1 MMKNFSLKYGKSE
14 VSFVLDGARSIQ
26 TLTENPMNTIED
38 IHAAFLKAVSTDV
51 IESPALDQL
60 VSPEDQITIVISDMT
75 RFWMRQDIICE
86 ELVRYLNE
94 VIGIPFEHI
103 VVLIGLGTHHKNTP
117 ADQKVLTGAYVY
129 DHVAAVVDHDCDAP
143 DLVDIGTT
151 SYGTRVLIN
160 PLSVGRKVICIGG
173 TVHHLMAG
181 YGGGRKSIVPG
192 IAGRETIRHNHAMA
206 LDPQCEQSDPR
217 VGPGKFNNNP
227 INEDMREA
235 GALLHPVFGINI
247 VVNSA
252 SRHSGL
258 FCGDFDVAWRES
270 CKYVQQCYGL
280 PIKDQA
286 DVVFVSCGGFPKDLN
301 FYQGSKSLFNAVRA
315 VKPGGTLVMLAEC
328 SEGAGAKDFFDWLT
342 PLREGHLDQSLREA
356 FTIAGYI
363 FYAACENIRKA
374 NILLLAG
381 PKLDARIVNDMGIRK
396 YDRMEDIMAD
406 VDIKDKD
413 VYIIPY
419 GGSVMPQTEADYTRF
434 STEI

>member
-160 PLSVGRKVICIGG
+160 PLSIGRKVICIGG

-206 LDPQCEQSDPR
+206 LDPHCEQ
-217 VGPGKFNNNP
+217 
-227 INEDMREA
+227 
-235 GALLHPVFGINI
+235 
-247 VVNSA
+247 
-252 SRHSGL
+252 
-258 FCGDFDVAWRES
+258 
-270 CKYVQQCYGL
+270 Q
-280 PIKDQA
+280 
-286 DVVFVSCGGFPKDLN
+286 
-301 FYQGSKSLFNAVRA
+301 
-315 VKPGGTLVMLAEC
+315 
-328 SEGAGAKDFFDWLT
+328 
-342 PLREGHLDQSLREA
+342 
-356 FTIAGYI
+356 
-363 FYAACENIRKA
+363 
-374 NILLLAG
+374 
-381 PKLDARIVNDMGIRK
+381 
-396 YDRMEDIMAD
+396 
-406 VDIKDKD
+406 
-413 VYIIPY
+413 
-419 GGSVMPQTEADYTRF
+419 
-434 STEI
+434 

>member
-1 MMKNFSLKYGKSE
+1 
-14 VSFVLDGARSIQ
+14 
-26 TLTENPMNTIED
+26 
-38 IHAAFLKAVSTDV
+38 
-51 IESPALDQL
+51 
-60 VSPEDQITIVISDMT
+60 
-75 RFWMRQDIICE
+75 
-86 ELVRYLNE
+86 
-94 VIGIPFEHI
+94 
-103 VVLIGLGTHHKNTP
+103 
-117 ADQKVLTGAYVY
+117 
-129 DHVAAVVDHDCDAP
+129 
-143 DLVDIGTT
+143 
-151 SYGTRVLIN
+151 
-160 PLSVGRKVICIGG
+160 
-173 TVHHLMAG
+173 
-181 YGGGRKSIVPG
+181 
-192 IAGRETIRHNHAMA
+192 
-206 LDPQCEQSDPR
+206 
-217 VGPGKFNNNP
+217 
-227 INEDMREA
+227 MREA

-258 FCGDFDVAWRES
+258 FCGDFDAAWRES

-381 PKLDARIVNDMGIRK
+381 PKLDAQIVN
-396 YDRMEDIMAD
+396 
-406 VDIKDKD
+406 DKD
-413 VYIIPY
+413 VYIIPF
-419 GGSVMPQTEADYTRF
+419 GGSVMPQTEADYARF
-434 STEI
+434 SEEI

>member
-1 MMKNFSLKYGKSE
+1 M
-14 VSFVLDGARSIQ
+14 
-26 TLTENPMNTIED
+26 
-38 IHAAFLKAVSTDV
+38 
-51 IESPALDQL
+51 
-60 VSPEDQITIVISDMT
+60 SPEDQITIVISDMT

-160 PLSVGRKVICIGG
+160 PLSIGRKVICIGG

-206 LDPQCEQSDPR
+206 LDPHCEQSDPR

-258 FCGDFDVAWRES
+258 FYGDFDAAWRES

-342 PLREGHLDQSLREA
+342 PLREGHLDQKPEALRSPA
-356 FTIAGYI
+356 VFSMPP
-363 FYAACENIRKA
+363 ENIRTA
-374 NILLLAG
+374 NIFCWPVLSWM
-381 PKLDARIVNDMGIRK
+381 P
-396 YDRMEDIMAD
+396 
-406 VDIKDKD
+406 
-413 VYIIPY
+413 
-419 GGSVMPQTEADYTRF
+419 GS
-434 STEI
+434 STIWASENMTAWKISWLMLISKAKMFTSSLTAAASSPRDGS

>member
-160 PLSVGRKVICIGG
+160 PLSIGRKVICIGG

-181 YGGGRKSIVPG
+181 YGGGRKRIVPG

-206 LDPQCEQSDPR
+206 L
-217 VGPGKFNNNP
+217 
-227 INEDMREA
+227 
-235 GALLHPVFGINI
+235 
-247 VVNSA
+247 
-252 SRHSGL
+252 
-258 FCGDFDVAWRES
+258 
-270 CKYVQQCYGL
+270 
-280 PIKDQA
+280 
-286 DVVFVSCGGFPKDLN
+286 
-301 FYQGSKSLFNAVRA
+301 VR
-315 VKPGGTLVMLAEC
+315 
-328 SEGAGAKDFFDWLT
+328 
-342 PLREGHLDQSLREA
+342 
-356 FTIAGYI
+356 
-363 FYAACENIRKA
+363 
-374 NILLLAG
+374 
-381 PKLDARIVNDMGIRK
+381 
-396 YDRMEDIMAD
+396 
-406 VDIKDKD
+406 
-413 VYIIPY
+413 
-419 GGSVMPQTEADYTRF
+419 
-434 STEI
+434 

>member
-38 IHAAFLKAVSTDV
+38 IHAAFLKAVST
-51 IESPALDQL
+51 
-60 VSPEDQITIVISDMT
+60 
-75 RFWMRQDIICE
+75 DIICE

-160 PLSVGRKVICIGG
+160 PLSIGRKVICIGG

-206 LDPQCEQSDPR
+206 LDPHCEQSDPR

-258 FCGDFDVAWRES
+258 FCGDFDAAWRES

-301 FYQGSKSLFNAVRA
+301 FYQGSK
-315 VKPGGTLVMLAEC
+315 
-328 SEGAGAKDFFDWLT
+328 DFFDWLT

-374 NILLLAG
+374 NIFLLAG

-406 VDIKDKD
+406 VDIKGKD

>member
-38 IHAAFLKAVSTDV
+38 IHAAFLKAISTDV

-160 PLSVGRKVICIGG
+160 PLSIGRKVICIGG

-206 LDPQCEQSDPR
+206 LD
-217 VGPGKFNNNP
+217 
-227 INEDMREA
+227 
-235 GALLHPVFGINI
+235 
-247 VVNSA
+247 
-252 SRHSGL
+252 
-258 FCGDFDVAWRES
+258 
-270 CKYVQQCYGL
+270 
-280 PIKDQA
+280 
-286 DVVFVSCGGFPKDLN
+286 
-301 FYQGSKSLFNAVRA
+301 
-315 VKPGGTLVMLAEC
+315 T
-328 SEGAGAKDFFDWLT
+328 
-342 PLREGHLDQSLREA
+342 SLRA
-356 FTIAGYI
+356 
-363 FYAACENIRKA
+363 K
-374 NILLLAG
+374 
-381 PKLDARIVNDMGIRK
+381 
-396 YDRMEDIMAD
+396 
-406 VDIKDKD
+406 
-413 VYIIPY
+413 
-419 GGSVMPQTEADYTRF
+419 
-434 STEI
+434 

>member
-1 MMKNFSLKYGKSE
+1 
-14 VSFVLDGARSIQ
+14 
-26 TLTENPMNTIED
+26 
-38 IHAAFLKAVSTDV
+38 
-51 IESPALDQL
+51 
-60 VSPEDQITIVISDMT
+60 
-75 RFWMRQDIICE
+75 
-86 ELVRYLNE
+86 
-94 VIGIPFEHI
+94 
-103 VVLIGLGTHHKNTP
+103 
-117 ADQKVLTGAYVY
+117 
-129 DHVAAVVDHDCDAP
+129 
-143 DLVDIGTT
+143 
-151 SYGTRVLIN
+151 
-160 PLSVGRKVICIGG
+160 
-173 TVHHLMAG
+173 MAG

-206 LDPQCEQSDPR
+206 LDPHCEQSDPR

-258 FCGDFDVAWRES
+258 FCGDFDAAWRES

-374 NILLLAG
+374 SILLLAG

-406 VDIKDKD
+406 VDIKGKD

>member
-14 VSFVLDGARSIQ
+14 VSFALDGARSIQ

-160 PLSVGRKVICIGG
+160 PLSIGRKVICIGG

-206 LDPQCEQSDPR
+206 LDPHCEQSDPR

-252 SRHSGL
+252 FSAVTSMLHGGKAASMSSN
-258 FCGDFDVAWRES
+258 VT
-270 CKYVQQCYGL
+270 
-280 PIKDQA
+280 
-286 DVVFVSCGGFPKDLN
+286 VFR
-301 FYQGSKSLFNAVRA
+301 SKIRQMLSLSAA
-315 VKPGGTLVMLAEC
+315 A
-328 SEGAGAKDFFDWLT
+328 
-342 PLREGHLDQSLREA
+342 A
-356 FTIAGYI
+356 FQ
-363 FYAACENIRKA
+363 
-374 NILLLAG
+374 
-381 PKLDARIVNDMGIRK
+381 RI
-396 YDRMEDIMAD
+396 
-406 VDIKDKD
+406 
-413 VYIIPY
+413 
-419 GGSVMPQTEADYTRF
+419 
-434 STEI
+434 

>member
-38 IHAAFLKAVSTDV
+38 IHAAFLKAISTDV

-129 DHVAAVVDHDCDAP
+129 
-143 DLVDIGTT
+143 
-151 SYGTRVLIN
+151 
-160 PLSVGRKVICIGG
+160 G

-206 LDPQCEQSDPR
+206 LDPHCEQSDPR

-258 FCGDFDVAWRES
+258 FCGDFDAAWRES

-286 DVVFVSCGGFPKDLN
+286 DVVFVSCGGFLIRV
-301 FYQGSKSLFNAVRA
+301 F
-315 VKPGGTLVMLAEC
+315 VKPLRSPAIFSMLPVKISARPIFFC
-328 SEGAGAKDFFDWLT
+328 WPVLSWMPGSSTIWASENMTAWKISWLMLISKAKMFTSSLT
-342 PLREGHLDQSLREA
+342 VAASCLR
-356 FTIAGYI
+356 
-363 FYAACENIRKA
+363 RK
-374 NILLLAG
+374 L
-381 PKLDARIVNDMGIRK
+381 
-396 YDRMEDIMAD
+396 
-406 VDIKDKD
+406 
-413 VYIIPY
+413 IIPV
-419 GGSVMPQTEADYTRF
+419 SAQK
-434 STEI
+434 SK

>member
-160 PLSVGRKVICIGG
+160 PLAVGRKVIC
-173 TVHHLMAG
+173 
-181 YGGGRKSIVPG
+181 

-206 LDPQCEQSDPR
+206 LDPHCEQSDPR

-258 FCGDFDVAWRES
+258 FCGDFDAAWRES

-406 VDIKDKD
+406 VDIKGKD

-419 GGSVMPQTEADYTRF
+419 GGSVMPQTGADYTRF

>member
-14 VSFVLDGARSIQ
+14 VSFALDGARSIQ

-160 PLSVGRKVICIGG
+160 PLSIGRKVICIGG

-181 YGGGRKSIVPG
+181 YGGG
-192 IAGRETIRHNHAMA
+192 
-206 LDPQCEQSDPR
+206 
-217 VGPGKFNNNP
+217 
-227 INEDMREA
+227 
-235 GALLHPVFGINI
+235 
-247 VVNSA
+247 
-252 SRHSGL
+252 
-258 FCGDFDVAWRES
+258 
-270 CKYVQQCYGL
+270 L
-280 PIKDQA
+280 PIKHQA
-286 DVVFVSCGGFPKDLN
+286 DLVFVSCGGFPKDLN

-406 VDIKDKD
+406 VDIKGKD

>member
-1 MMKNFSLKYGKSE
+1 MENFSLKYGKNE
-14 VSFVLDGARSIQ
+14 VAIAIDGARSVQ

-38 IHAAFLKAVSTDV
+38 IHAAFLKAITEDT
-51 IESPALDQL
+51 IESPALKQL
-60 VSPEDQITIVISDMT
+60 VASDDKITIIISDMT
-75 RFWMRQDIICE
+75 RFWMHQDIICE

-94 VIGIPFEHI
+94 AIGIPFEHI

-160 PLSVGRKVICIGG
+160 PLAVGRKVICIGG

-206 LDPQCEQSDPR
+206 LDPHCEQSDPR

-258 FCGDFDVAWRES
+258 FCGDFDAAWRES

-381 PKLDARIVNDMGIRK
+381 PKLDAQIVNDMGIRK

-406 VDIKDKD
+406 IDIKDKD
-413 VYIIPY
+413 VYIIPF
-419 GGSVMPQTEADYTRF
+419 GGSVIPQTEADYARF
-434 STEI
+434 SEEI

>member
-60 VSPEDQITIVISDMT
+60 VNPEDQITIVISDMT

-160 PLSVGRKVICIGG
+160 PLSIGRKVICIGG

-206 LDPQCEQSDPR
+206 LDPHCEQSDPR
-217 VGPGKFNNNP
+217 VGPGKFNNN
-227 INEDMREA
+227 
-235 GALLHPVFGINI
+235 G
-247 VVNSA
+247 
-252 SRHSGL
+252 
-258 FCGDFDVAWRES
+258 W
-270 CKYVQQCYGL
+270 
-280 PIKDQA
+280 
-286 DVVFVSCGGFPKDLN
+286 
-301 FYQGSKSLFNAVRA
+301 
-315 VKPGGTLVMLAEC
+315 
-328 SEGAGAKDFFDWLT
+328 
-342 PLREGHLDQSLREA
+342 
-356 FTIAGYI
+356 TIT
-363 FYAACENIRKA
+363 
-374 NILLLAG
+374 
-381 PKLDARIVNDMGIRK
+381 
-396 YDRMEDIMAD
+396 
-406 VDIKDKD
+406 
-413 VYIIPY
+413 
-419 GGSVMPQTEADYTRF
+419 S
-434 STEI
+434 

>member
-60 VSPEDQITIVISDMT
+60 VNPEDQITIVISDMT

-94 VIGIPFEHI
+94 VIGIPFEH
-103 VVLIGLGTHHKNTP
+103 
-117 ADQKVLTGAYVY
+117 QKVLTGAYVY

-160 PLSVGRKVICIGG
+160 PLSIGRKVICIGG

-206 LDPQCEQSDPR
+206 LDPHCEQSDPR

-258 FCGDFDVAWRES
+258 FCGDFDAAWRES

-406 VDIKDKD
+406 VDIKGKD

>member
-1 MMKNFSLKYGKSE
+1 MMNNYSLKYGKSE

-26 TLTENPMNTIED
+26 MLTENPMNTIED
-38 IHAAFLKAVSTDV
+38 IHAAFLKAISTDV

-103 VVLIGLGTHHKNTP
+103 VVLIGLGTHHQNTP

-258 FCGDFDVAWRES
+258 FCGDFDAAWRES

-406 VDIKDKD
+406 IDIKDKD

-419 GGSVMPQTEADYTRF
+419 GGSVMPQLKEEYAELC
-434 STEI
+434 SNI

>member
-1 MMKNFSLKYGKSE
+1 M
-14 VSFVLDGARSIQ
+14 
-26 TLTENPMNTIED
+26 LTENPMNTIED

-60 VSPEDQITIVISDMT
+60 VNPEDQITIVISDMT

-160 PLSVGRKVICIGG
+160 PLSIGRKVICIGG

-206 LDPQCEQSDPR
+206 LDPHCEQSDPR
-217 VGPGKFNNNP
+217 VGTRQ
-227 INEDMREA
+227 I
-235 GALLHPVFGINI
+235 
-247 VVNSA
+247 
-252 SRHSGL
+252 
-258 FCGDFDVAWRES
+258 
-270 CKYVQQCYGL
+270 QQ
-280 PIKDQA
+280 
-286 DVVFVSCGGFPKDLN
+286 
-301 FYQGSKSLFNAVRA
+301 
-315 VKPGGTLVMLAEC
+315 
-328 SEGAGAKDFFDWLT
+328 
-342 PLREGHLDQSLREA
+342 
-356 FTIAGYI
+356 
-363 FYAACENIRKA
+363 
-374 NILLLAG
+374 
-381 PKLDARIVNDMGIRK
+381 
-396 YDRMEDIMAD
+396 
-406 VDIKDKD
+406 
-413 VYIIPY
+413 
-419 GGSVMPQTEADYTRF
+419 
-434 STEI
+434 

>member
-14 VSFVLDGARSIQ
+14 VSFALDGARSIQ

-160 PLSVGRKVICIGG
+160 PLSIGRKVICIGG

-206 LDPQCEQSDPR
+206 LDPHCEQSDPR

-342 PLREGHLDQSLREA
+342 PLREGHLDQSL
-356 FTIAGYI
+356 
-363 FYAACENIRKA
+363 
-374 NILLLAG
+374 
-381 PKLDARIVNDMGIRK
+381 
-396 YDRMEDIMAD
+396 
-406 VDIKDKD
+406 
-413 VYIIPY
+413 
-419 GGSVMPQTEADYTRF
+419 S
-434 STEI
+434 

>member
-60 VSPEDQITIVISDMT
+60 VNPEDQITIVISDMT

-160 PLSVGRKVICIGG
+160 PLSIGRKVICIGG

-206 LDPQCEQSDPR
+206 LDPHCEQKEYR
-217 VGPGKFNNNP
+217 
-227 INEDMREA
+227 
-235 GALLHPVFGINI
+235 
-247 VVNSA
+247 
-252 SRHSGL
+252 
-258 FCGDFDVAWRES
+258 
-270 CKYVQQCYGL
+270 
-280 PIKDQA
+280 
-286 DVVFVSCGGFPKDLN
+286 
-301 FYQGSKSLFNAVRA
+301 
-315 VKPGGTLVMLAEC
+315 
-328 SEGAGAKDFFDWLT
+328 
-342 PLREGHLDQSLREA
+342 
-356 FTIAGYI
+356 
-363 FYAACENIRKA
+363 
-374 NILLLAG
+374 
-381 PKLDARIVNDMGIRK
+381 
-396 YDRMEDIMAD
+396 
-406 VDIKDKD
+406 
-413 VYIIPY
+413 
-419 GGSVMPQTEADYTRF
+419 
-434 STEI
+434 

>member
-60 VSPEDQITIVISDMT
+60 VNTEDQITIVISDMT

-181 YGGGRKSIVPG
+181 YGGGRKSIVMYTLRADRL
-192 IAGRETIRHNHAMA
+192 ICDIRRHIHHCLYTFGR
-206 LDPQCEQSDPR
+206 
-217 VGPGKFNNNP
+217 
-227 INEDMREA
+227 
-235 GALLHPVFGINI
+235 
-247 VVNSA
+247 
-252 SRHSGL
+252 
-258 FCGDFDVAWRES
+258 
-270 CKYVQQCYGL
+270 
-280 PIKDQA
+280 
-286 DVVFVSCGGFPKDLN
+286 
-301 FYQGSKSLFNAVRA
+301 
-315 VKPGGTLVMLAEC
+315 
-328 SEGAGAKDFFDWLT
+328 
-342 PLREGHLDQSLREA
+342 
-356 FTIAGYI
+356 
-363 FYAACENIRKA
+363 NIRTRIHHEHKA
-374 NILLLAG
+374 
-381 PKLDARIVNDMGIRK
+381 
-396 YDRMEDIMAD
+396 E
-406 VDIKDKD
+406 
-413 VYIIPY
+413 
-419 GGSVMPQTEADYTRF
+419 QHH
-434 STEI
+434 

>member
-94 VIGIPFEHI
+94 VIDIPFEHI

-160 PLSVGRKVICIGG
+160 PLSIGRKVICIGG

-206 LDPQCEQSDPR
+206 LDPHCEQSDPR
-217 VGPGKFNNNP
+217 A
-227 INEDMREA
+227 R
-235 GALLHPVFGINI
+235 
-247 VVNSA
+247 
-252 SRHSGL
+252 SRQI
-258 FCGDFDVAWRES
+258 
-270 CKYVQQCYGL
+270 QQ
-280 PIKDQA
+280 
-286 DVVFVSCGGFPKDLN
+286 
-301 FYQGSKSLFNAVRA
+301 
-315 VKPGGTLVMLAEC
+315 
-328 SEGAGAKDFFDWLT
+328 
-342 PLREGHLDQSLREA
+342 
-356 FTIAGYI
+356 
-363 FYAACENIRKA
+363 
-374 NILLLAG
+374 
-381 PKLDARIVNDMGIRK
+381 
-396 YDRMEDIMAD
+396 
-406 VDIKDKD
+406 
-413 VYIIPY
+413 
-419 GGSVMPQTEADYTRF
+419 
-434 STEI
+434 

>member
-38 IHAAFLKAVSTDV
+38 IHAAFLKAISTDV

-129 DHVAAVVDHDCDAP
+129 DHVAAVVGHDCDAP

-160 PLSVGRKVICIGG
+160 PLSIGRKVICIGG

-206 LDPQCEQSDPR
+206 MDPHCEQSDPR
-217 VGPGKFNNNP
+217 V
-227 INEDMREA
+227 
-235 GALLHPVFGINI
+235 
-247 VVNSA
+247 
-252 SRHSGL
+252 
-258 FCGDFDVAWRES
+258 S
-270 CKYVQQCYGL
+270 CRQIQQ
-280 PIKDQA
+280 
-286 DVVFVSCGGFPKDLN
+286 
-301 FYQGSKSLFNAVRA
+301 
-315 VKPGGTLVMLAEC
+315 
-328 SEGAGAKDFFDWLT
+328 
-342 PLREGHLDQSLREA
+342 
-356 FTIAGYI
+356 
-363 FYAACENIRKA
+363 
-374 NILLLAG
+374 
-381 PKLDARIVNDMGIRK
+381 
-396 YDRMEDIMAD
+396 
-406 VDIKDKD
+406 
-413 VYIIPY
+413 
-419 GGSVMPQTEADYTRF
+419 
-434 STEI
+434 

>member
-1 MMKNFSLKYGKSE
+1 MMNNYSLKYGKSE

-26 TLTENPMNTIED
+26 MLTENPMNTIED
-38 IHAAFLKAVSTDV
+38 IHAAFLKAISTDV

-103 VVLIGLGTHHKNTP
+103 VVLIGLGTHQQNTP

-206 LDPQCEQSDPR
+206 LDPHCEQSDPR

-258 FCGDFDVAWRES
+258 FCGDFDAAWRES

-301 FYQGSKSLFNAVRA
+301 FYQTIKTLCNALEVVEKDGTIILVTRSQEGFGNADTERQIAGFSTMLEREKDLRENFSIGAFIGYLFAESAEKYHMIVVTGMDQAAFGSAKIHA
-315 VKPGGTLVMLAEC
+315 VKTLDEALELSRRLNGGRDLRATLMPH
-328 SEGAGAKDFFDWLT
+328 GANTL
-342 PLREGHLDQSLREA
+342 
-356 FTIAGYI
+356 
-363 FYAACENIRKA
+363 
-374 NILLLAG
+374 
-381 PKLDARIVNDMGIRK
+381 PKF
-396 YDRMEDIMAD
+396 
-406 VDIKDKD
+406 
-413 VYIIPY
+413 
-419 GGSVMPQTEADYTRF
+419 Q
-434 STEI
+434 